1 MIMSAMTKNS
11 DDLMGQREPNLP
23 KSRDLS
29 KTAQQIGFTVEELRE
44 LDRLY
49 GRMDAENE
57 N

>member
-1 MIMSAMTKNS
+1 MVMSAMTKNS

-23 KSRDLS
+23 KSRNLS